1 MNGYEFE
8 DYVSGLLKKMGFI
21 AEQTT
26 YSNDGGIDI
35 VAFYDRPIFYGKYII
50 QCKNWQGT
58 VGAPEI
64 RDLYG
69 VVTDQRAN
77 KGIIITPSDFTEQA
91 YEFVKG
97 KNIEL
102 INGTVLNALV
112 NEYLGEEIIEQNA
125 KQDNLP
131 ENFNNERYEYLVKKI
146 SDDYKNSERYKEMK
160 MFLRQ
165 YIKNEESGS
174 YYAEVINRLIQNQDS
189 LIQKCYNTKGKIS
202 FKRAALREKANYLLL
217 VGKLDEALELILD
230 TGNLFIYKEAKSLA
244 QHNDCYEIS
253 NAIGGDVLT
262 RNLYMI
268 FKAILY
274 SNGMKVIE
282 GLNKHELPRDVRISI
297 KRNDT
302 KLQSEL
308 TEYQEWDD
316 NKIYVVDFRVEKNR
330 HNGPGHVIMPFSAF
344 DVVKIWI
351 DAGVVREN
359 FYGNLNDDY
368 YKRLDKVFLQHGYEI
383 S

>member
-1 MNGYEFE
+1 MDGYEFE

-91 YEFVKG
+91 YEFAKG

-146 SDDYKNSERYKEMK
+146 NDDYKNSERYKEMK
-160 MFLRQ
+160 MFLGQ
-165 YIKNEESGS
+165 YIKNERGGCNFE
-174 YYAEVINRLIQNQDS
+174 ITNKLIQNQDS
-189 LIQKCYNTKGKIS
+189 LIQKCYNTKSEMINRK
-202 FKRAALREKANYLLL
+202 AAMLEKANYLLL
-217 VGKLDEALELILD
+217 VGKLEEALEIILD
-230 TGNLFIYKEAKSLA
+230 NEALFRYEEIHIEKLVDQYHIKE
-244 QHNDCYEIS
+244 
-253 NAIGGDVLT
+253 DVGQDALT
-262 RNLYMI
+262 RNLYVLFNAI
-268 FKAILY
+268 GYLNGIKIIDKAVRKK
-274 SNGMKVIE
+274 MDKKVYTSIGKE
-282 GLNKHELPRDVRISI
+282 TEESLDELLKVLN
-297 KRNDT
+297 
-302 KLQSEL
+302 
-308 TEYQEWDD
+308 EYQEWNDKKLYVLWFSVQKNTFD
-316 NKIYVVDFRVEKNR
+316 KYYQIRRFSVFNKEN
-330 HNGPGHVIMPFSAF
+330 
-344 DVVKIWI
+344 IWV
-351 DAGVVREN
+351 DAGFVCEN
-359 FYGNLNDDY
+359 FYRELDEPFFQ
-368 YKRLDKVFLQHGYEI
+368 KLDKVFIRHGYEI
-383 S
+383 